1 MTDHPTAPTPHEAAP
16 RDVPSGPAAAPQC
29 IARVRLRHQ
38 GPIELFQCEPTG
50 LTVGGLCIVGFDRG
64 QDFGRLLAMAA
75 DLPAEL
81 PERQRVVRCCESA
94 DLRRIEQN
102 AKDAR
107 SHIAVCKREITAH
120 TLPMKVVDA
129 EFTFDRSKIVFYFA
143 AEERV
148 DFRELVRDLARI
160 LKMRIEL
167 RQIGV
172 RDETKIIGGIGCCGR
187 ATCCASW
194 LQEFSPVNV
203 RMAKLQQ
210 LQLNPTKL
218 SGVCNRL
225 KCCLAYEY
233 DAYRAL
239 QDSLPTRG
247 QRVRTPQG
255 TADVLDVAL
264 LAQEATVRFDD
275 GSIQSFPAKDVT
287 VVSRT
292 KTRAKARAKRRRA
305 QQPGPPPAPGQQPP
319 PADEDDRGEDDDED
333 VGKT

>member
-1 MTDHPTAPTPHEAAP
+1 MTDHPTALTPHETAP
-16 RDVPSGPAAAPQC
+16 HAGPAGAPQC
-29 IARVRLRHQ
+29 IARVRLRQH
-38 GPIELFQCEPTG
+38 GPIELFQCEPAG

-64 QDFGRLLAMAA
+64 QDFGRLLAIAV

-81 PERQRVVRCCESA
+81 PERQRVIRSCEST

-102 AKDAR
+102 AKDAH
-107 SHIAVCKREITAH
+107 SHIAACKHEIATH
-120 TLPMKVVDA
+120 NLPMKVVDA
-129 EFTFDRSKIVFYFA
+129 EFAFDRGKIVFYFA

-148 DFRELVRDLARI
+148 DFRELVRDLARS

-167 RQIGV
+167 RQIGI
-172 RDETKIIGGIGCCGR
+172 RDETKILGGIGCCGR

-233 DAYRAL
+233 DLYRAL
-239 QDSLPTRG
+239 NDSLPTRG
-247 QRVRTPQG
+247 QRVRTSKG
-255 TADVLDVAL
+255 AADVLDVAL
-264 LAQEATVRFDD
+264 LAQEVTVRFDD
-275 GSIQSFPAKDVT
+275 GAIQTFPAKDMT

-292 KTRAKARAKRRRA
+292 KTRAKARVKRRRA
-305 QQPGPPPAPGQQPP
+305 QQPGPPPAPGQQPL
-319 PADEDDRGEDDDED
+319 PADEEDNEEDDNE
-333 VGKT
+333 VAGEP